1 MTNPVKV
8 VNGYIDIPERPGLG
22 TDLNI
27 DEILKHPYHPE
38 NALPLFKPGWE
49 RRRTHTAD

>member
-8 VNGYIDIPERPGLG
+8 VNGYIDISDRPGLG
-22 TDLNI
+22 LDINI
-27 DEILKHPYHPE
+27 EEILKHPYKQE

-49 RRRTHTAD
+49 KRESQSA